1 MKIFVIASTLALVL
15 LYPQLVAAREPI
27 AHRPVGNTRV
37 VLGQTWIKN
46 AARKGLAGADVA
58 FLRSPAGVAYQEKL
72 QAVDVQ
78 INAVYEQ
85 FLNIYYVDPGTE
97 EGKAIRAEK
106 RKLLVPLLAK
116 QKQINKDYE
125 EQKYNSPDYRA
136 TLQEQLERWER
147 HEQSIIKG
155 RRKAAAAEQ
164 EAEEPE
170 DVE

>member
-97 EGKAIRAEK
+97 EGRRSAPKSENCWCLSLQNRSRLIRTTRSRSTTARITAPPSKNNSRDGNATNKA
-106 RKLLVPLLAK
+106 
-116 QKQINKDYE
+116 
-125 EQKYNSPDYRA
+125 
-136 TLQEQLERWER
+136 
-147 HEQSIIKG
+147 
-155 RRKAAAAEQ
+155 
-164 EAEEPE
+164 
-170 DVE
+170 